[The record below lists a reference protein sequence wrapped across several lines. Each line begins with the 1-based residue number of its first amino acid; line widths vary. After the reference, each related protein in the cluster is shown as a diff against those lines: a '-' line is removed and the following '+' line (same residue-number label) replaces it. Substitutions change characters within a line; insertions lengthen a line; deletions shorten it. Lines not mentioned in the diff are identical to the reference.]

1 LWRLALKLSR
11 IANKQACRRELS
23 ITTNTTEPRDFAS
36 VHRGARIA
44 TTFPAFGFGAHRTE
58 HRHGVGVVVLEQVRV
73 DI

>member
-1 LWRLALKLSR
+1 VLRRTR
-11 IANKQACRRELS
+11 ITNKQRVAGNLS
-23 ITTNTTEPRDFAS
+23 ITANTTEPCDFAS